1 MKYLT
6 KAGVKFIK
14 ESRTG
19 RQYPKRGRAYT
30 RSVNQ
35 RYGQLS
41 QTKRDI
47 KQSVAGDDTPL
58 ARRLRAID
66 RTKKREE
73 GQG

>member
-1 MKYLT
+1 MKYIT

-14 ESRTG
+14 ESRSG

-41 QTKRDI
+41 QTKRDTDKSI
-47 KQSVAGDDTPL
+47 TGRNTPL
-58 ARRLRAID
+58 ARRLRAIPQAEPS
-66 RTKKREE
+66 RAK
-73 GQG
+73 

>member
-1 MKYLT
+1 MNYYIT
-6 KAGVKFIK
+6 QAGVKFIK

-58 ARRLRAID
+58 ARRLRAIERR
-66 RTKKREE
+66 RTGVIK
-73 GQG
+73 